1 MKQRWEIK
9 KLGEVCKISPPKSEV
24 RESSLNEKDMVSFIP
39 MEDLGINEMYITP
52 KKGKSL
58 LDVVSGYTYF
68 ANNDLL
74 LAKVTPCFENGKLGI
89 AKNLYNEIGF
99 GSSEYIVIR
108 ANDNS
113 VKPEYVYYGLSSDIF
128 RRQGAKLMLGA
139 SGLKRL
145 PKDYVANYELRIPSI
160 PEQERIVWILDSA
173 FAKIEALRANAQ
185 QNLQNTKDLF
195 QASLKQELTPKQ
207 KGKYKLAK
215 DLFDI
220 KTGKLNANAAEE
232 NGAYPFFTCSR
243 EVYAINQFA
252 FDCEAVLLAGNNAS
266 GDFNVKHY
274 KGKFNAYQRTYVITT
289 KSNQTHCRILYY
301 VLENYLSELK
311 SMSVGANTKFLKLG
325 MIENVQMPDFTLIEQ
340 QQVVE
345 KLDTLIERC
354 RAMEEN
360 YRQTITHCNALK
372 QALLKKAFNGEL

>member
-1 MKQRWEIK
+1 MKQGWEIK
-9 KLGEVCKISPPKSEV
+9 TLGEVCTIKGGYTPQPCELFREGIIPYFKVSDMNAEGNEILMHQTLLYLASAKRTFPKGSIVFPKNGGAVATNKKRILKDDSVVDLNTGVATPSSKIGTKYLYYFFVSIDFNKFI
-24 RESSLNEKDMVSFIP
+24 KDGTLPVLRIKDIA
-39 MEDLGINEMYITP
+39 DL
-52 KKGKSL
+52 SL
-58 LDVVSGYTYF
+58 L
-68 ANNDLL
+68 
-74 LAKVTPCFENGKLGI
+74 TPPI
-89 AKNLYNEIGF
+89 
-99 GSSEYIVIR
+99 
-108 ANDNS
+108 D
-113 VKPEYVYYGLSSDIF
+113 
-128 RRQGAKLMLGA
+128 
-139 SGLKRL
+139 
-145 PKDYVANYELRIPSI
+145 
-160 PEQERIVWILDSA
+160 EQERIVGILDSA

-207 KGKYKLAK
+207 KGKYKLVK

-232 NGAYPFFTCSR
+232 NGAYPFFTYSR

-289 KSNQTHCRILYY
+289 KNNQTHCQILYY

-345 KLDTLIERC
+345 KLDALSERC
-354 RAMEEN
+354 RAIEEN
-360 YRQTITHCNALK
+360 YRQTIAHCNALK
-372 QALLKKAFNGEL
+372 QALLTKAFNGEL